1 MYVECRMYVES
12 AEHNI
17 TNESEDFKADNIYWE
32 EFILFSERRLSAFE
46 WLWVP
51 RLYLLDQW
59 TASKILQK

>member
-1 MYVECRMYVES
+1 MYVES

-17 TNESEDFKADNIYWE
+17 KNESEDFKADNIYWE
-32 EFILFSERRLSAFE
+32 EFTLFSERRLSTFE

-51 RLYLLDQW
+51 RLCLLDQW

>member
-12 AEHNI
+12 AEHDI

-46 WLWVP
+46 WL
-51 RLYLLDQW
+51 
-59 TASKILQK
+59 